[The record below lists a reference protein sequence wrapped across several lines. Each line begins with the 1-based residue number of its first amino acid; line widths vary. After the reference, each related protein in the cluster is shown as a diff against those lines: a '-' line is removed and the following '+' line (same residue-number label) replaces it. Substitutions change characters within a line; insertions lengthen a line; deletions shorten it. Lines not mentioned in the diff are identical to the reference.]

1 MSGHGRTV
9 LAVHPGAEMFGSDRM
24 FLESVI
30 GLREAGSTVVA
41 ALPSDGPLVAELV
54 KAGAIVRIVPM
65 LVLRMKLLKPRG
77 WPTLLGSA
85 MRGLIRGWRLLGEVR
100 PDAVYVST
108 IIIPQWPLLARLR
121 RTKAISHV
129 HEAEAAGSRLLN
141 MALYLPHLASTRC
154 IVNSEFTQEAI
165 GGASAPLARRS
176 EIVYNGVIST
186 DSPTPPREHLEG
198 ALRLLYLGRLSPR
211 KGPDLV
217 IDAAARLGAR
227 GRPTAVTL
235 LGTVFEGYEWY
246 EEQLRDQAVARGI
259 DVEFAGFHHDI
270 WPFLAASDVLIVP
283 SRVEESFGNTAVEGV
298 LALRPV
304 IASDSGGLREAV
316 EGYSA
321 ARLVAPDD
329 AVAIAL
335 ELESLAEGWAEVV
348 GTMETGRQKALL
360 RHAPEE
366 YRARVA
372 AAVTDGAL
380 QGTRGSEH
388 TAGSGRLQ
396 PTDSMQ

>member
-24 FLESVI
+24 FLESVT
-30 GLREAGSTVVA
+30 GLQEAGSTVVA

-65 LVLRMKLLKPRG
+65 LVLRKKLMKPRG
-77 WPTLLGSA
+77 WPMLFRSA
-85 MRGLIRGWRLLGEVR
+85 LSGLVSGWRLIGQVR

-108 IIIPQWPLLARLR
+108 IIIPQWPALARLR
-121 RTKAISHV
+121 RTRAISHV
-129 HEAEAAGSRLLN
+129 HEAEAASSRLLN
-141 MALYLPHLASTRC
+141 ATLYLPHLASTSTL
-154 IVNSEFTQEAI
+154 VNSHFSLETIRVAL
-165 GGASAPLARRS
+165 APLARRS
-176 EIVYNGVIST
+176 SVIYNGVASP
-186 DSPTPPREHLEG
+186 DSPEPPRERLEG
-198 ALRLLYLGRLSPR
+198 ALRILYLGRLSPR

-217 IDAAARLGAR
+217 IDAAVRLR
-227 GRPTAVTL
+227 DQGRPATVTL
-235 LGTVFEGYEWY
+235 LGTAFEGYEWY
-246 EEQLRDQAVARGI
+246 EQQLRDQASASGI
-259 DVEFAGFHHDI
+259 DVEFAGFRQSI

-283 SRVEESFGNTAVEGV
+283 SRMEEPFGNTAVEGV

-321 ARLVAPDD
+321 SRLVAPDD

>member
-65 LVLRMKLLKPRG
+65 LVLRKKLLKPRG

-121 RTKAISHV
+121 RTTAISHV

-141 MALYLPHLASTRC
+141 MALYLPHLASTRTL
-154 IVNSEFTQEAI
+154 VNSRFSLETI
-165 GGASAPLARRS
+165 RGALAPLARRS
-176 EIVYNGVIST
+176 HVIYNGVASP
-186 DSPTPPREHLEG
+186 DSPEPPRERLEG
-198 ALRLLYLGRLSPR
+198 ALRILYLGRLSPR

-217 IDAAARLGAR
+217 IDAAVRLR
-227 GRPTAVTL
+227 DQGRPASVTL
-235 LGTVFEGYEWY
+235 LGTAFEGYEWY
-246 EEQLRDQAVARGI
+246 EQQLLDQAAASGI
-259 DVEFAGFHHDI
+259 DVEFAGFHQSI
-270 WPFLAASDVLIVP
+270 WPFLAASDVLVVP
-283 SRVEESFGNTAVEGV
+283 SRADESFGNTAVEGV

-304 IASDSGGLREAV
+304 IVSDIGGLREAA
-316 EGYSA
+316 GNYRT
-321 ARLVAPDD
+321 ARLAAPDD
-329 AVAIAL
+329 ATDIAW
-335 ELESLAEGWAEVV
+335 EMESITDGWEDVV
-348 GTMETGRQKALL
+348 GAVGTAREDALQ
-360 RHAPEE
+360 RHAPEQ
-366 YRARVA
+366 YRAGIAEVVLERRA
-372 AAVTDGAL
+372 AHAV
-380 QGTRGSEH
+380 RS
-388 TAGSGRLQ
+388 
-396 PTDSMQ
+396 P